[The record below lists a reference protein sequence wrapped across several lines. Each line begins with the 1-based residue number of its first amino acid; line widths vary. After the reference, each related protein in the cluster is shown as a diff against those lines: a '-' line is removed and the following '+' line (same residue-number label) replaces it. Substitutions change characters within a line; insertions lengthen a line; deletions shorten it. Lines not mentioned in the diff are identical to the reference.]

1 MKPAENEIPSWPL
14 ITGIAVIAFGTILLE
29 LRSSILLSIVFIILG
44 TILILSWYILYTKK
58 KFEISH
64 KYGTDCICQICNHDK
79 PLICV
84 KEKCKCC
91 TIMKENKVIGHS
103 NNPLQ

>member
-1 MKPAENEIPSWPL
+1 MKPENEIPLWPL

-58 KFEISH
+58 K
-64 KYGTDCICQICNHDK
+64 
-79 PLICV
+79 L
-84 KEKCKCC
+84 
-91 TIMKENKVIGHS
+91 TI
-103 NNPLQ
+103 